1 MPKIIQSHSFSV
13 ENQNQAEKIVRVGLV
28 LASASTMA
36 LAADPAWYTTMMTT
50 LTWIGASVGAV
61 LSIVI
66 GIRLAPL
73 AWIHI
78 KRVLYR

>member
-1 MPKIIQSHSFSV
+1 MKVIQSQSFPQ
-13 ENQNQAEKIVRVGLV
+13 ENQNKMGKV
-28 LASASTMA
+28 A
-36 LAADPAWYTTMMTT
+36 LALLVGSTALMADDPAWYTGLVTT
-50 LTWIGASVGAV
+50 LTWIATAVVSVLG
-61 LSIVI
+61 IVI